1 MDDLEE
7 TDPGSEAKG
16 GGLTGLRP
24 FERSFP
30 FNTLRAR
37 FLLILFGVLL
47 PSLTL
52 FGVLHHDLVKRALL
66 EEVDQSLRARAL
78 EVTNVLRDSRVSS
91 VDQLSKI
98 HLREVPLA
106 LGSTPEV
113 YVDIIDSQGQLLW
126 ISENLE
132 GQPIP
137 VELESTAEQSTLATL
152 SLPDGLPLR
161 RLTQPHRLEG
171 GDTVTI
177 VVAESLFHMEQAL
190 RASVGR
196 SVLLGVLILGLTEL
210 AGSWLL
216 SGVFAPLDTLV
227 GTAERIVSTDDVT
240 QRVPIAL
247 GSQQEIRRTAVAFNR
262 LMDRV
267 EQLLETAR
275 RLLADTSHELRN
287 PLTVLM
293 TDLDM
298 LRKELDAEDREAVV
312 SEAQD
317 TVRRMTRLVSDLL
330 QLTRTEAH
338 SEHISVEAVDV
349 PALVRKVVGR
359 LAKSLDGAQ
368 SVTVIPCDEE
378 CVGMIDRQ
386 RTEQILT
393 NLVENAVRYTSEGK
407 VDVSVFREGDQIVIS
422 VQDFGT
428 GIPDAEREKIFE
440 RFYRVDQSRNR
451 HSGGTG
457 LGLPLARALARSQGG
472 DVRLHSRTGKGA
484 DFRVTVPV
492 A

>member
-1 MDDLEE
+1 MDNA
-7 TDPGSEAKG
+7 TVP
-16 GGLTGLRP
+16 RQ
-24 FERSFP
+24 RFP

-66 EEVDQSLRARAL
+66 DEVDQSLLSRAR
-78 EVTNVLRDSRVSS
+78 EVEGVLKDSEIRTL
-91 VDQLSKI
+91 DQLSRL
-98 HLREVPLA
+98 HLREAPLA
-106 LGSTPEV
+106 LESSPEV
-113 YVDIIDSQGQLLW
+113 YVDIIDSQGQTLW
-126 ISENLE
+126 TSQNLE

-137 VELESTAEQSTLATL
+137 VELGEEQVGPRLVTL

-161 RLTQPHRLEG
+161 RMTQPYKLEG
-171 GDTVTI
+171 GDVVTI
-177 VVAESLFHMEQAL
+177 VVAESLFHLEQAL
-190 RASVGR
+190 RASIGR

-216 SGVFAPLDTLV
+216 SGVFTPLDTLV
-227 GTAERIVSTDDVT
+227 ETAESIVSTDDVT
-240 QRVPIAL
+240 QRVPISL
-247 GSQQEIRRTAVAFNR
+247 GSQQEIRRTAVAFNG

-293 TDLDM
+293 TDLDL
-298 LRKELDAEDREAVV
+298 LRQELEAEEREAVV
-312 SEAQD
+312 AEAQD

-338 SEHISVEAVDV
+338 SENVAVEEVDV
-349 PALVRKVVGR
+349 FALASKVVGR
-359 LAKSLDGAQ
+359 LSKSLSGAEAV
-368 SVTVIPCDEE
+368 SMVSTEE
-378 CVGMIDRQ
+378 EFLGVLDRQ

-393 NLVENAVRYTSEGK
+393 NLIENAVRYTSEGK
-407 VDVSVFREGDQIVIS
+407 VEVSLSREGEQVVIS
-422 VQDFGT
+422 VQDFGC
-428 GIPDAEREKIFE
+428 GIPEQEREKIFE

-472 DVRLHSRTGKGA
+472 DVRLHSHPGQGA
-484 DFRVTVPV
+484 DFRIYIPAVH
-492 A
+492 